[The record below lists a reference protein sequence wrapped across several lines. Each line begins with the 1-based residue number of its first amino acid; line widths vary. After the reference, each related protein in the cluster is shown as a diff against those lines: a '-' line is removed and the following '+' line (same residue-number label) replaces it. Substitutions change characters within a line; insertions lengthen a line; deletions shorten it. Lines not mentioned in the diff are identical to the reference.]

1 MRWRSSSSTAFRRCR
16 RRAPSPESQ
25 LDEAEAAHKSAEAQL
40 NAIRSQIRE
49 DEVQLQ
55 YYRVIAPGAG
65 IVGDIPVRQGDLV
78 TPTTIITTIDQGD
91 DLEAYI
97 SVPLE
102 QATQLR
108 PGLTVELLGADGEV
122 TASNPITFIATR
134 AEDSTQSVLV
144 KATLRQAPPAIRVM
158 QYVRARIIWSSDAGL
173 VVPLVAVNRIGGQ
186 HFVFVAEEGEQGA
199 VARQRAVSLGEVI
212 GEDYVVRSGL
222 KPGER
227 VIVSNL
233 QKIGDGSPVKPS

>member
-1 MRWRSSSSTAFRRCR
+1 M
-16 RRAPSPESQ
+16 
-25 LDEAEAAHKSAEAQL
+25 D
-40 NAIRSQIRE
+40 
-49 DEVQLQ
+49 
-55 YYRVIAPGAG
+55 
-65 IVGDIPVRQGDLV
+65 
-78 TPTTIITTIDQGD
+78 
-91 DLEAYI
+91 
-97 SVPLE
+97 
-102 QATQLR
+102 
-108 PGLTVELLGADGEV
+108 EV

-158 QYVRARIIWSSDAGL
+158 QYVRARIIWSSDPGL

-186 HFVFVAEEGEQGA
+186 HFVFSPKRESRRG
-199 VARQRAVSLGEVI
+199 RAAAGGLAWRMSV

-233 QKIGDGSPVKPS
+233 QKIGDGAPVKPT